1 MLNTKSNNNKKSS
14 QSEVT
19 KKVTADFRNFF
30 EKDEASRDIYESLKV
45 DNAREIKAGSKD
57 KAILIEV
64 TENREGALRSYFS
77 ELVKKFEN
85 SYEQGVVIIPK
96 RRITNG
102 NTYRRY
108 IGKNTPRHNTLS
120 AVYNNVLEDL
130 VYPAVIVGKRVRYP
144 QGKSSLYRV
153 HIDPFD
159 KDHIEYKTGIISAA
173 YKVLTNR
180 DLAIEFPEQ

>member
-19 KKVTADFRNFF
+19 KKVTADFRVFF
-30 EKDEASRDIYESLKV
+30 EKDEATKDIYESLKV
-45 DNAREIKAGSKD
+45 DNAREIKSGSKD
-57 KAILIEV
+57 KAILIEM
-64 TENREGALRSYFS
+64 TENKEGALKSYFS

-85 SYEQGVVIIPK
+85 SYEHGVVIIPK

-108 IGKNTPRHNTLS
+108 ISKNTPRHNTLT
-120 AVYNNVLEDL
+120 AVYESLLDDL

-144 QGKSSLYRV
+144 QGKSGVYKV
-153 HIDPFD
+153 HIDSFD

-180 DLAIEFPEQ
+180 DLKIEFPEQ